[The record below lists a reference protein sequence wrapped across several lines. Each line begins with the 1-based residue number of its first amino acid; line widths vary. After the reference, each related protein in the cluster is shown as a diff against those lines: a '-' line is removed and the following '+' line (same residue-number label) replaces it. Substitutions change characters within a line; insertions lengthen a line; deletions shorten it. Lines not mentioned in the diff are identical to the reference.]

1 MLQSKIRIMFRTSHP
16 ESTEYIPLTSKV
28 LDYGGK
34 KKLEEYP
41 YFDPDIEFT
50 DDMRRKIQNKTYD
63 EKLELFF
70 IKDNYANEIGY
81 SNQDTKPRKESTSHI
96 DAFISKMPL
105 LVRNEFFKIYQPKDR
120 KTIEK
125 SMKTFLE
132 QWKEQL
138 NLDNTNTPTNEYK
151 DKPTVAL
158 INVSKTKMKEVTRVI
173 DDALK
178 DLRNKVT
185 FTSKERNFEFMLQT
199 ILCTGF
205 PVSNYFQTMEFYD
218 SSITNKKITLK
229 GSNPILPIGPKR
241 FQRCFS
247 HIKEYGEVHTITSVT
262 WINDV
267 LNHEHY
273 RKVMESYAKYD
284 GERNK
289 LDEKKVN
296 AQKDVVDRKAAEIL
310 IEIAYDADTWKNNES
325 DKNDLRNR
333 DRQMLM
339 DKVNE
344 LIKEIRPEA
353 NKKIYKLVI
362 DDKTKNDFLEKYPN
376 IKTAVNKENDD
387 NKKEI
392 ALLNILI
399 RDYENIKDAGIKN
412 IVKTYLEGT
421 LQKDMIKKIKD
432 LVRTID
438 NKVLASLSSTVSY
451 KRKLESYVKRLKLEM
466 HRDEM
471 YTIVK
476 NKLDF
481 RDRDEQEVKEIE
493 LLLKNEFP
501 NYSAY
506 ANAMVALE
514 KRYIIDNE
522 HWKLEAKKFV
532 GKANDFFIAK
542 DETETKS
549 PIEMLMKCFRR
560 NAACKKS
567 DAPEMMQ
574 YLQLGLDELKSSER
588 KDSDRM
594 FEAYVQLNVTSEK
607 IDDTNYSKLFCPY
620 VDEVLGV
627 SWANYTDKNTNGENL
642 IIKHRPYIDLNQKKG
657 DPPVNVKSNVKN
669 KSKKSKKSKK
679 SNDTPTKTGGK
690 RRRTR
695 RRLRHSRNYS
705 S

>member
-1 MLQSKIRIMFRTSHP
+1 MFRTSHP

-70 IKDNYANEIGY
+70 IKDIYANEIGY
-81 SNQDTKPRKESTSHI
+81 SNQDTKPRTESTSHI

-105 LVRNEFFKIYQPKDR
+105 SVRKEFFKIYQTKDR

-138 NLDNTNTPTNEYK
+138 NSENTISPTNESK

-229 GSNPILPIGPKR
+229 GSNAFLPIGPKR

-353 NKKIYKLVI
+353 NNTNYKLVI
-362 DDKTKNDFLEKYPN
+362 EDKTKNDFLDKYPN

-392 ALLNILI
+392 VLRNILI
-399 RDYENIKDAGIKN
+399 RDYENIKDLNIKST
-412 IVKTYLEGT
+412 VKNYLEGND
-421 LQKDMIKKIKD
+421 QKDMIKKIKE

-574 YLQLGLDELKSSER
+574 YLQLGLDELKASER

-620 VDEVLGV
+620 VDEVLGE

-642 IIKHRPYIDLNQKKG
+642 IIKHRPYIDLKQKKG
-657 DPPVNVKSNVKN
+657 VPPVNVKSNVKN
-669 KSKKSKKSKK
+669 KSKKSK
-679 SNDTPTKTGGK
+679 DTPTKIGGK

-695 RRLRHSRNYS
+695 RRRRHSRNYS